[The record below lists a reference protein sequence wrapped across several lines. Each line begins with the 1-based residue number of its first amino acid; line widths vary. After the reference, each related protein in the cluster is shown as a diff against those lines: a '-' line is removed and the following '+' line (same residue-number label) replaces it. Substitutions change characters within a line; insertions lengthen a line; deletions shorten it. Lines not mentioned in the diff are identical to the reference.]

1 MLYSS
6 YKIIVSTNESNQ
18 PSFYYYFFNK
28 LKMRVYYNGNNLRI
42 VSVFEFFSDYFS
54 CMENGS
60 DFPELAHYIAVIET
74 QHLYTYV
81 LLHIIPKCSWFSFVL
96 FLYEYTFYSIFFLTT
111 RILLWRVPRGQERSP
126 NHTR

>member
-1 MLYSS
+1 MLYPS

-42 VSVFEFFSDYFS
+42 VSVFEFFSDFS

-60 DFPELAHYIAVIET
+60 DFPELAHSIAVIET

-111 RILLWRVPRGQERSP
+111 RILLWRVPCGQERSP